1 MAEDLFAAD
10 RLRGVVLADGTWLE
24 TRRLRDVE
32 SWLDHLARLQPLA
45 AGGGVPSPR
54 ETASP
59 RGDGIPPPRTRN
71 LITFAPD
78 GTRGVAA
85 YVEGSKIASA

>member
-24 TRRLRDVE
+24 TRRLREVE
-32 SWLDHLARLQPLA
+32 AWMDHLARLRPGAIQQ
-45 AGGGVPSPR
+45 AGSKEQG
-54 ETASP
+54 A
-59 RGDGIPPPRTRN
+59 RTIRN
-71 LITFAPD
+71 VITFAPD